1 MQITMVDPK
10 AYTKP
15 WVNPPQRFKLEPG
28 WEIAE
33 FFCIVDEENSY
44 GDTVRKPAGVVPSPK

>member
-1 MQITMVDPK
+1 MQIIMDDPK

-33 FFCIVDEENSY
+33 FFCVVDEENSY
-44 GDTVRKPAGVVPSPK
+44 GDAVRKPAGVPAAPK